1 MRMSGAESGGMTAG
15 SSGARRYDPDHTE
28 KHPFLLPFR
37 RRIMKEEDT
46 PMKKKGIAAALGGL
60 ILAATALTGPA
71 APGQEREDAR
81 ELVKLPPMMQRHML
95 ANMRDHLKALNA
107 ILDDLSRGDVTAA
120 AEVAEKRLGLSS
132 LALHGSGHLAQFMPE
147 GMKAIGLRLHKAAS
161 RFVIV
166 AKDAELEPDRKA
178 LHETYAALK
187 EITDAC
193 IACHDIYRLR

>member
-1 MRMSGAESGGMTAG
+1 MSRNG
-15 SSGARRYDPDHTE
+15 
-28 KHPFLLPFR
+28 L
-37 RRIMKEEDT
+37 
-46 PMKKKGIAAALGGL
+46 AAILGGL
-60 ILAATALTGPA
+60 MLATAALAGA
-71 APGQEREDAR
+71 AAMEQAREDAR

-107 ILDDLSRGDVTAA
+107 ILDALSRGDVTAA

-132 LALHGSGHLAQFMPE
+132 MALHGSGHLAQFMPE

-193 IACHDIYRLR
+193 IACHDAFRLR